1 MALMPYERQR
11 HRREIERQFEW
22 RAAWT
27 ISSLGSSSFVA
38 LRLCPFEMK
47 VRLPD
52 KSGSAIPLKRFKV
65 TFNYS
70 KSQLI
75 LEPGKM
81 YGQRAGAALNFPG
94 ATRD

>member
-1 MALMPYERQR
+1 MAGRLDYFKLGKLVIRGAP
-11 HRREIERQFEW
+11 
-22 RAAWT
+22 
-27 ISSLGSSSFVA
+27 SLSF
-38 LRLCPFEMK
+38 RDEGETTGQI
-47 VRLPD
+47 
-52 KSGSAIPLKRFKV
+52 GSAILLKRFKV